1 MRRPLGTGI
10 TNRRNEEVAIDTIEL
25 DSTNE
30 RISRIGFGAMQL
42 SLRGRPPRDSA
53 IGVLHRALDMGV
65 TLIDTADSYCT
76 GTDDMHHGERLVAE
90 ALEAYPGDTSDVVVA
105 TKGGLRRPEG
115 RWVADCDPDRLRRTI
130 RESFDALGGDEPID
144 LWQLH
149 TVDNNHDVRASLEPA
164 VEAAERGMIRHIG
177 VSNFK
182 IPDIERAREV
192 VDPITVQ
199 NQWNPWHRAPE
210 DDDVI
215 DFCEDEGLTFFPWSP
230 FSGQSTADAV
240 ADVPVLADV
249 ARARDTSPH
258 RVLLAWMMAKSP
270 AVVPIPGA
278 SRIETLED
286 SIRAVELELTDEEFE
301 RIDSELPGGE
311 VNPAQ

>member
-1 MRRPLGTGI
+1 
-10 TNRRNEEVAIDTIEL
+10 
-25 DSTNE
+25 
-30 RISRIGFGAMQL
+30 
-42 SLRGRPPRDSA
+42 
-53 IGVLHRALDMGV
+53 MGV
-65 TLIDTADSYCT
+65 MFLDTADSYCT

-90 ALEAYPGDTSDVVVA
+90 ALEAYPGDTSEVVVA
-105 TKGGLRRPEG
+105 TKGGLRRPGG
-115 RWVADCDPDRLRRTI
+115 RWVADCDPERLRRTI
-130 RESFDALGGDEPID
+130 RESFEVLGGDEPID

-182 IPDIERAREV
+182 IPDIQRAREV

-199 NQWNPWHRAPE
+199 NQWNPWHRDPE
-210 DDDVI
+210 DDGVL
-215 DFCEDEGLTFFPWSP
+215 DFCEDEGLTFLPWSP
-230 FSGQSTADAV
+230 FSGRSTADAV
-240 ADVPVLADV
+240 ADVPVLSDV
-249 ARARDTSPH
+249 ARARGTSPH

-286 SIRAVELELTDEEFE
+286 SIRAVEIELTDEEFE
-301 RIDSELPGGE
+301 RIDSELPGDD
-311 VNPAQ
+311 VNPAR